1 MNTNKKRTLTTLLI
15 LLIAFAGIYFSACK
29 SSTTEEANTEKNGA
43 GEKQKSEVSEDK
55 SVIELTEQQMKAVG
69 IETGKIELKNLSSV
83 VRASG
88 ELEVPPQNKAD
99 VTSLIGGI
107 IKKIFV
113 LEGSY
118 VKKDQVVAMIENPEF
133 IKLQQEYL
141 SIKKGSTYTAQEF
154 ERQKELKDADAGTG
168 KIYQQAESNLM
179 VERARLKGL
188 ETQMKQFG
196 INPASVSNGNI
207 VTQLPVRS
215 PISGSIGHIKV
226 NVGSHV
232 DDTNSLMEIIDNS
245 QIHCDL
251 QIFEKDL
258 FKVKVGQE
266 VNFILTNQANRQI
279 TGKIYSINKSF
290 ESENKAVIAHA
301 VINDRGRN
309 NLIPGMYVSA
319 LIKVG
324 SEEVSAIPTDAIVK
338 SEGKEYIFVVNEE
351 NETVA
356 ETTDKP
362 NEKKE
367 TEPEAKAAFKM
378 IEVVTG
384 VSELGYTQITPVDN
398 IPIDTKVVTKGAFY
412 ILSKAKGSSEE
423 E

>member
-1 MNTNKKRTLTTLLI
+1 MNTNKKQTLTTLLI
-15 LLIAFAGIYFSACK
+15 LLATFLSINFYACE
-29 SSTTEEANTEKNGA
+29 SSTKEEKNKDEKA
-43 GEKQKSEVSEDK
+43 VDEKQNPETKEDK

-83 VRASG
+83 VKASG

-118 VKKDQVVAMIENPEF
+118 VKKGQVVAMIENPEF

-141 SIKKGSTYTAQEF
+141 SIKNGSTYTAQEF

-179 VERARLKGL
+179 IERARLKGL

-196 INPASVSNGNI
+196 INPSSVSNGNI

-215 PISGSIGHIKV
+215 PISGNLGHIKV
-226 NVGSHV
+226 NVGSYV

-266 VNFILTNQANRQI
+266 VNFILTNQDNRQI
-279 TGKIYSINKSF
+279 TGKIYGINKSF

-301 VINDRGRN
+301 VINDSGKN

-319 LIKVG
+319 LIKIG
-324 SEEVSAIPTDAIVK
+324 SEEVSAVPTDAIVK
-338 SEGKEYIFVVNEE
+338 SEGKEYIFVVKEE
-351 NETVA
+351 NESVA
-356 ETTDKP
+356 EVKDKS
-362 NEKKE
+362 NEKE
-367 TEPEAKAAFKM
+367 ATEPDAKVAFKM

-384 VSELGYTQITPVDN
+384 VSELGYSEITPVDN
-398 IPIDTKVVTKGAFY
+398 IPVDAKVVTKGAFY

>member
-1 MNTNKKRTLTTLLI
+1 
-15 LLIAFAGIYFSACK
+15 
-29 SSTTEEANTEKNGA
+29 
-43 GEKQKSEVSEDK
+43 
-55 SVIELTEQQMKAVG
+55 
-69 IETGKIELKNLSSV
+69 
-83 VRASG
+83 
-88 ELEVPPQNKAD
+88 
-99 VTSLIGGI
+99 
-107 IKKIFV
+107 
-113 LEGSY
+113 
-118 VKKDQVVAMIENPEF
+118 
-133 IKLQQEYL
+133 
-141 SIKKGSTYTAQEF
+141 TYTAQEF

-179 VERARLKGL
+179 IERARLKGL

-196 INPASVSNGNI
+196 INPSSVSNGNI

-215 PISGSIGHIKV
+215 PISGNLGHIKV
-226 NVGSHV
+226 NVGSYV

-266 VNFILTNQANRQI
+266 VNFILTNQDNRQI
-279 TGKIYSINKSF
+279 TGKIYGINKSF

-301 VINDRGRN
+301 VINDSGKN

-319 LIKVG
+319 LIKIG
-324 SEEVSAIPTDAIVK
+324 SEEVSAVPTDAIVK
-338 SEGKEYIFVVNEE
+338 SEGKEYIFVVKEE
-351 NETVA
+351 NESVA
-356 ETTDKP
+356 EVKDKS
-362 NEKKE
+362 NEKE
-367 TEPEAKAAFKM
+367 ATEPDAKVAFKM

-384 VSELGYTQITPVDN
+384 VSELGYSEITPVDN
-398 IPIDTKVVTKGAFY
+398 IPVDAKVVTKGAFY

>member
-29 SSTTEEANTEKNGA
+29 SSTKEEANTEKNGA

-398 IPIDTKVVTKGAFY
+398 IPIDTKAVTKGAFY